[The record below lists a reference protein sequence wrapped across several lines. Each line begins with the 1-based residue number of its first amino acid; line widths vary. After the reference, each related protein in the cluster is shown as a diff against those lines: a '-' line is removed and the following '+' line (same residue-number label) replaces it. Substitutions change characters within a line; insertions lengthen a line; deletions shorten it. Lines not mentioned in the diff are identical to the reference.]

1 MLKIIIICIIIAL
14 LSVWFIRYIL
24 SDIHSTAF
32 TLLKSSPEIDRKE
45 NIAFK
50 FILVGVVVFLLLLIT
65 SWF

>member
-1 MLKIIIICIIIAL
+1 MLKIIIICTVVGL

-24 SDIHSTAF
+24 SDIHSTSF

-50 FILVGVVVFLLLLIT
+50 FILAGVVVFLLLIIT